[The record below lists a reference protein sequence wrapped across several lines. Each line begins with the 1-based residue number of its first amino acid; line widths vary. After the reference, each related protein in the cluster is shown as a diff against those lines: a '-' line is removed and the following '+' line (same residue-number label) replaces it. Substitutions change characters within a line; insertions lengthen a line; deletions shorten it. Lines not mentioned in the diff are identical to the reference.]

1 MSKIL
6 ITGNGFDLS
15 FVLPTSFND
24 FIKIATFII
33 KKDSV
38 NFKSIYSKTSNYQ
51 YLE

>member
-15 FVLPTSFND
+15 FGLHTSYND
-24 FIKIATFII
+24 FINVVSLISNKN
-33 KKDSV
+33 SV